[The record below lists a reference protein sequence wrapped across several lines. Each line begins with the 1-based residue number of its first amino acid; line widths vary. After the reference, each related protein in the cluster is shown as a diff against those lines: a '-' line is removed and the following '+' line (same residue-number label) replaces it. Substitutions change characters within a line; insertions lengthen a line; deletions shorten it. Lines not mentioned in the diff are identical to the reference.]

1 MKVKFFRAY
10 QTKTKCFK
18 IEQNWKISFKP
29 RILQE
34 KNSKQKY
41 IGQVD
46 LSFLFWN
53 IIVLNKIILIWVK
66 KV

>member
-1 MKVKFFRAY
+1 MKVKFLRAY
-10 QTKTKCFK
+10 QTQTKCFK

-34 KNSKQKY
+34 KSSKQKY

-46 LSFLFWN
+46 LSVLVWT